1 MQNMSTA
8 YQRRVVDDELDE
20 LLSGLPA
27 VSLDGARGVG
37 KTTTAMQRAGTLFE
51 LDDPETLEIVT
62 ADPDRLSRA
71 VEPIVIDEWQRYPP
85 SWDVVRR
92 AVDRDFRP
100 GRFILTGS
108 ASPTDQPVHT
118 GAGRIVSIR
127 MRPLALSER
136 RGNPVLRS
144 PTVSLSELMAGGR
157 PDVGGRTAAGLE
169 DYTAEIT
176 GGGLPGLAGLSGRGR
191 RAALRGYVNR
201 IIESDFAEAGRPIR
215 RPGALRRWMT
225 AYAAASSTAVSY
237 ETIRDA
243 ATAGHGHK
251 PNRKA
256 TDRYIDAL
264 ERLWILDPVP
274 AWIPARNRL
283 AKLAR
288 GPKHFL
294 ADPALA
300 AALLG
305 IDAEGLLR
313 AKATGPP
320 VPRDGTLLGALFE
333 SLVAL
338 DLRVYAQAC
347 EAEVHHMRKR
357 GNQREVDFAVERS
370 DGRIVAVEV
379 KLSRTVDD
387 RDVRHLRWLRREI
400 GDGLLDA
407 AVVTTGGFAYRRTD
421 GIAVVPAA
429 LLGP

>member
-1 MQNMSTA
+1 M
-8 YQRRVVDDELDE
+8 VD
-20 LLSGLPA
+20 
-27 VSLDGARGVG
+27 V
-37 KTTTAMQRAGTLFE
+37 
-51 LDDPETLEIVT
+51 
-62 ADPDRLSRA
+62 
-71 VEPIVIDEWQRYPP
+71 
-85 SWDVVRR
+85 
-92 AVDRDFRP
+92 
-100 GRFILTGS
+100 
-108 ASPTDQPVHT
+108 
-118 GAGRIVSIR
+118 
-127 MRPLALSER
+127 
-136 RGNPVLRS
+136 
-144 PTVSLSELMAGGR
+144 
-157 PDVGGRTAAGLE
+157 
-169 DYTAEIT
+169 
-176 GGGLPGLAGLSGRGR
+176 
-191 RAALRGYVNR
+191 
-201 IIESDFAEAGRPIR
+201 SDFAEAGRPIR
-215 RPGALRRWMT
+215 RPAALRRWMT
-225 AYAAASSTAVSY
+225 AYAAASSTAASY
-237 ETIRDA
+237 EKIRDA

-300 AALLG
+300 VTLLG
-305 IDAEGLLR
+305 IGAEALLQ

-357 GNQREVDFAVERS
+357 GNQREVDFAVERR
-370 DGRIVAVEV
+370 DGRVVAVEV

-387 RDVRHLRWLRREI
+387 RDVRHLNWLRREI